1 MIEREP
7 HKTKVTQLAAAAS
20 DRESLP
26 YRVELWSD
34 GDRKSLERV
43 LARAFSAPLARA
55 IFKAA
60 QTEHPGR
67 RITLRRGA
75 RVIADTT
82 E

>member
-7 HKTKVTQLAAAAS
+7 HKANVTQLAVAAG

-26 YRVELWSD
+26 YRIEPWSE
-34 GDRKSLERV
+34 GHRKWPERV

-55 IFKAA
+55 IIKAA

-75 RVIADTT
+75 RVIADTA